1 LQCDFIVIPSEPIA
15 NRKNFGWLSARRVRA
30 KRDRVPGA
38 VTANGNDKAR
48 EQAERYPTEAQ

>member
-1 LQCDFIVIPSEPIA
+1 LQCGFIVIPPEPIA
-15 NRKNFGWLSARRVRA
+15 NRNNFCWLSAKRRA

-48 EQAERYPTEAQ
+48 EQAEKISN

>member
-1 LQCDFIVIPSEPIA
+1 VIPPEPIA
-15 NRKNFGWLSARRVRA
+15 NRNNFCWLSA

-48 EQAERYPTEAQ
+48 EQAEKISN